1 MLSSSDGR
9 ATLYRAESPAH
20 LAELLRGEMD
30 RGLRNL
36 ALAAEGLVCGQN
48 DERIWHLG
56 SWESARSRCLRM
68 IREAREQVML
78 QIWADELDEELED
91 AIERRQAELE
101 KVVVIFYDAAQ
112 RYETCIP
119 NLYCHGF
126 EQDKLREWK
135 GRWLL
140 LETDGQEMIYAGFS
154 REQMTE
160 AIYTRNFHMTL
171 LACECIRHDAYCT
184 RLRMQLPPEAREVF
198 GDDMEGIRDV
208 FDVHGKYNANR
219 PQGQKEDA

>member
-1 MLSSSDGR
+1 
-9 ATLYRAESPAH
+9 
-20 LAELLRGEMD
+20 
-30 RGLRNL
+30 
-36 ALAAEGLVCGQN
+36 
-48 DERIWHLG
+48 
-56 SWESARSRCLRM
+56 M

-91 AIERRQAELE
+91 AIVRRQAELE

-112 RYETCIP
+112 RYETRIP
-119 NLYCHGF
+119 DLYCHGF